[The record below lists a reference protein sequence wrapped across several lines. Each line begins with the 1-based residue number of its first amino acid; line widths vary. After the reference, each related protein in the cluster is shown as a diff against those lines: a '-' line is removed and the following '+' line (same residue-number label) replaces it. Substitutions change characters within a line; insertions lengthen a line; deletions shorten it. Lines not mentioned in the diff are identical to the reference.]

1 MFNSSSYIFMNP
13 LVFERELP
21 STEFQTLRTWPLEFW
36 LFNLEALFLV
46 MTYKKSMILLNN

>member
-36 LFNLEALFLV
+36 LFNLEALFFV